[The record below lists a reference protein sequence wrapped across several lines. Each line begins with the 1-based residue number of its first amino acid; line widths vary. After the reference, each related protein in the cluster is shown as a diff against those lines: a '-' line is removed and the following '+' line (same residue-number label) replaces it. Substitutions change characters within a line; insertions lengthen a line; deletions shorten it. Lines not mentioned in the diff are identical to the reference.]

1 MVLIVSGQLF
11 LLREVGEAVV
21 ERLLPLQGEVQ
32 LVEERWPAAFLLA
45 LEALGH
51 VRVLAPG
58 GDASLV
64 HKRNSERDGFLDRL
78 VTILTMIFWISDALQ
93 LANEQ
98 SWEGSL
104 RESFI

>member
-21 ERLLPLQGEVQ
+21 ERLLTLQGEVQ
-32 LVEERWPAAFLLA
+32 LVEERRPAALLLA

-98 SWEGSL
+98 S
-104 RESFI
+104 